1 MRRLLPLVD
10 ELCAALGLPVADM
23 CGVVAGAVQKV
34 KQASGLI
41 NGGQDSRGA
50 AGVRPV
56 GAVGAGDD
64 RCHEASQYET
74 VVARVA
80 ACRLQYSG
88 VGQHLSV
95 FSCVISMNRC
105 ACVPQLCS
113 ESLRSLQLGSV
124 TFVYALQP
132 SRTSNTRCSCCRAA
146 VFMCTLRSPWQVAY
160 RVAWAP

>member
-1 MRRLLPLVD
+1 M
-10 ELCAALGLPVADM
+10 
-23 CGVVAGAVQKV
+23 
-34 KQASGLI
+34 
-41 NGGQDSRGA
+41 
-50 AGVRPV
+50 

-64 RCHEASQYET
+64 RCHEASQCET
-74 VVARVA
+74 VVARVV

-88 VGQHLSV
+88 VAQHLSV
-95 FSCVISMNRC
+95 FSCVISMNRY

-124 TFVYALQP
+124 TCVYTLQP

-160 RVAWAP
+160 RVAQAP

>member
-50 AGVRPV
+50 AGVQPV

-74 VVARVA
+74 VVARVV

-88 VGQHLSV
+88 VAQHLSV
-95 FSCVISMNRC
+95 FSCINE
-105 ACVPQLCS
+105 L
-113 ESLRSLQLGSV
+113 
-124 TFVYALQP
+124 
-132 SRTSNTRCSCCRAA
+132 
-146 VFMCTLRSPWQVAY
+146 
-160 RVAWAP
+160 

>member
-1 MRRLLPLVD
+1 MRRLLPLVG

-41 NGGQDSRGA
+41 NGGQDSHGA
-50 AGVRPV
+50 AGVQPV

-80 ACRLQYSG
+80 ACRLQYSVVAQQG
-88 VGQHLSV
+88 RADAV
-95 FSCVISMNRC
+95 
-105 ACVPQLCS
+105 
-113 ESLRSLQLGSV
+113 LR
-124 TFVYALQP
+124 P
-132 SRTSNTRCSCCRAA
+132 ST
-146 VFMCTLRSPWQVAY
+146 W
-160 RVAWAP
+160 